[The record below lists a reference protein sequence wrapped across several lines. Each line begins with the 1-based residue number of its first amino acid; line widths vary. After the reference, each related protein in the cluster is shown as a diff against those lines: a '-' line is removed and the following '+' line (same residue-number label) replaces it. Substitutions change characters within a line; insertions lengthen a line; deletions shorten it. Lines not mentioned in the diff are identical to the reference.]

1 MSDAG
6 DQTGGSGDP
15 RYDTPPPSEPKM
27 KPIDK
32 TQPMTTTS

>member
-15 RYDTPPPSEPKM
+15 RYDAPPPSEPKK